1 MEPFR
6 IRMTPGLWIALREL
20 DRKLGFRGSTHH
32 ELRSHPIMGI
42 IEWPCPQC
50 GQTQKA
56 RELQTAGRLCASCQE
71 LAGPLTEEDQEILSV
86 IEQEEKSGT
95 AKRPPSRQ
103 SKK

>member
-1 MEPFR
+1 
-6 IRMTPGLWIALREL
+6 MTPGLWIALREL
-20 DRKLGFRGSTHH
+20 ERKLAESRGENL
-32 ELRSHPIMGI
+32 ELRSQPMAGI

-56 RELQTAGRLCASCQE
+56 RELQTAGRLCAACQE
-71 LAGPLTEEDQEILSV
+71 LGAPLTQEDQEILSV

-95 AKRPPSRQ
+95 AKRPPTRQ